1 MGRILIYYTLIR
13 FSYDY
18 MFYWRFF
25 IISVSFKKCTV
36 IWHFSDTWQIIIKME
51 KVLSVQKQL
60 IQGLMNQIGWVST
73 TQEFTKMNKEA
84 QFEAIRLVARPFSI
98 LRLPFMS
105 RSGKFQGS
113 SIRSCSKNTDSNDFS
128 NGTAVECND
137 ADECTERKIPVF
149 DSELDDDFEVYENY
163 RGKFWVL
170 LTEFSSGSNILKKLF
185 KVVETDNK
193 NYALIVTCLNVSETQ
208 VGFNL
213 KLSRATN
220 TIWFI

>member
-1 MGRILIYYTLIR
+1 MSLQNKNQRHWSHFIHNLSSLANTFMAPIFIKSQLPYYFDVTFIWTSYDMGRILIYYTLIR

-105 RSGKFQGS
+105 HSGKFQGS
-113 SIRSCSKNTDSNDFS
+113 FNQVLFQR
-128 NGTAVECND
+128 
-137 ADECTERKIPVF
+137 
-149 DSELDDDFEVYENY
+149 
-163 RGKFWVL
+163 FW
-170 LTEFSSGSNILKKLF
+170 LK
-185 KVVETDNK
+185 
-193 NYALIVTCLNVSETQ
+193 
-208 VGFNL
+208 
-213 KLSRATN
+213 
-220 TIWFI
+220 WFQ

>member
-1 MGRILIYYTLIR
+1 MANVSLIFLVKMSLQKKNHWSHFIHNLTSLANTFMTPIFIESQRPYYFEVTLIWIR
-13 FSYDY
+13 FSYDD

-25 IISVSFKKCTV
+25 IIFVSFKKCTV

-105 RSGKFQGS
+105 PSG
-113 SIRSCSKNTDSNDFS
+113 
-128 NGTAVECND
+128 
-137 ADECTERKIPVF
+137 
-149 DSELDDDFEVYENY
+149 
-163 RGKFWVL
+163 
-170 LTEFSSGSNILKKLF
+170 
-185 KVVETDNK
+185 
-193 NYALIVTCLNVSETQ
+193 
-208 VGFNL
+208 
-213 KLSRATN
+213 
-220 TIWFI
+220 